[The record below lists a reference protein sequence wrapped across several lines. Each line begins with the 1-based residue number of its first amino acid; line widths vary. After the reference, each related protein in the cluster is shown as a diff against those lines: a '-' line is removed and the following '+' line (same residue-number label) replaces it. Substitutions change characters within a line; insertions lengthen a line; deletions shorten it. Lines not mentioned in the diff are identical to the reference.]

1 MAIITLTSD
10 HGKQDHYTASVKG
23 VILNS
28 GLEEVNIVD
37 ISHSIRPFDIY
48 EAAYI
53 LKESYAF
60 FPKGTI
66 HLVSV
71 NDGISE
77 NQEHILMCL
86 NGQFFLSADNGI
98 FSILSQGQSDVSYY
112 SLTTKINEGAMV
124 FPLRERLVE
133 AACHLAR
140 GGTPEVIG
148 SKKDT
153 ILHAEMVKPLLDP
166 DVIRG
171 HVAYVDGYENAI
183 TNISHQTFRDIGKG
197 RSFSIRLVKFK
208 EMFKDRKDRI
218 RNFPGCSHLKLLQGI
233 DSENIFFTYSHWNSA
248 DDLENYRNSSF
259 FKETWSIT
267 KGFFG
272 LLSLCISNIVALI
285 F

>member
-197 RSFSIRLVKFK
+197 RSFSIRLVKSQETITKISESYSQTAPGRALALFGC
-208 EMFKDRKDRI
+208 
-218 RNFPGCSHLKLLQGI
+218 RNFLEIAISKAAPRMGGGAKSLLGLKI
-233 DSENIFFTYSHWNSA
+233 ND
-248 DDLENYRNSSF
+248 
-259 FKETWSIT
+259 
-267 KGFFG
+267 
-272 LLSLCISNIVALI
+272 IVRI
-285 F
+285 EFE